1 MATKFD
7 NDIPDC
13 VKLLDR
19 NEWAQGKPA
28 YMAKGV
34 TRYTNGSKMTTGI
47 GVGIY
52 QKPVKA
58 GVWGSMLPY
67 FNCLTECR
75 EELQR

>member
-1 MATKFD
+1 MATKCD

-19 NEWAQGKPA
+19 NEWEQGKPA

-47 GVGIY
+47 GAGIY
-52 QKPVKA
+52 SANQKPVKA
-58 GVWGSMLPY
+58 GVWGSMLLY
-67 FNCLTECR
+67 FMLKQLLN
-75 EELQR
+75 